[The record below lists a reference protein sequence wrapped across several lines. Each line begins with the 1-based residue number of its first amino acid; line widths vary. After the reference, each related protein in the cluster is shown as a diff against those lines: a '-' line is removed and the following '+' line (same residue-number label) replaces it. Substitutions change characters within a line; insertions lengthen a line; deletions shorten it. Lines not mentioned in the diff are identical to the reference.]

1 MESFIGWLIRRAG
14 EAPLEESNTR
24 YSVEIN
30 FRTKIKE
37 VLEHYAKICL
47 GYVSAA
53 LKHAD
58 YHVKQVFDDNVI
70 RLLVSSRNWDDGEHV
85 VVVSW
90 NPHHQA
96 FFITKGNYNKM
107 HKNVTFPKGSSE
119 KCDTDSANEIA
130 QKVKNLMHH
139 LKDVP
144 DKHLEKLKKV
154 PLKTG
159 PKKRV

>member
-1 MESFIGWLIRRAG
+1 MITFIGWLKTRSDDS
-14 EAPLEESNTR
+14 LSESNTR
-24 YSVEIN
+24 YSVEVN

-58 YHVKQVFDDNVI
+58 FHVKQIFDDNVI
-70 RLLVSSRNWDDGEHV
+70 RILVSSRNWDDGEHV

-90 NPHHQA
+90 NPHHQC
-96 FFITKGNYNKM
+96 FFITKGHFNKM
-107 HKNVTFPKGSSE
+107 EKNVTFQKGSPE
-119 KCDTDSANEIA
+119 KCETDSANEIA
-130 QKVKNLMHH
+130 QKVKSLMHS